1 MNFAHFK
8 IIMPKKLIGN
18 QENVPEASKKY
29 RYDKIGR
36 KKALG
41 FDACGVELPYTKR
54 NGIKNYDAVYG
65 LGKKCGCYG
74 RWLVSTTEGNKVL
87 DKAKIKGKK
96 IVEENQKQHHSF

>member
-36 KKALG
+36 KKAVL
-41 FDACGVELPYTKR
+41 VH
-54 NGIKNYDAVYG
+54 I
-65 LGKKCGCYG
+65 LGKGDCPRCWEKLQNHYTDGSEVWK
-74 RWLVSTTEGNKVL
+74 RLP
-87 DKAKIKGKK
+87 I
-96 IVEENQKQHHSF
+96 